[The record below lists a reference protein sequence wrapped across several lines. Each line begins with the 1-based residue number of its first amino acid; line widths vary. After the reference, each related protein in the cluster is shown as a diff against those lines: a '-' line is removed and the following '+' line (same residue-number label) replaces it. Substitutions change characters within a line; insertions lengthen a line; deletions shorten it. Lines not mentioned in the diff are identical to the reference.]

1 MASVLTIREYEI
13 MFRQHYR
20 FLCVIAFSIVKDQ
33 DAAEDIVQ
41 DFFLNLWQ
49 RREEVAA
56 IISFQGYAAR
66 AVKNLSIS
74 HLRKQKQQTSSD
86 EQLNAIPDEAGT
98 LEDKELFMSG
108 EAMTARVM
116 EIVELLPVKRKK
128 IFLLHVIDRL
138 SYAQIAEQNDISL
151 NTVKT
156 QMKKAYAF
164 IRAQVA
170 DDKLGLIFLSLLLQQ
185 L

>member
-1 MASVLTIREYEI
+1 
-13 MFRQHYR
+13 MFRRHYK
-20 FLCVIAFSIVKDQ
+20 FLCVVAFGIVKDE

-41 DFFLNLWQ
+41 DFFLSLWQ
-49 RREEVAA
+49 RRAEVTF

-74 HLRKQKQQTSSD
+74 HLRKQHRLSGEELGVMAD
-86 EQLNAIPDEAGT
+86 GADPMEE
-98 LEDKELFMSG
+98 KETFISG
-108 EAMTARVM
+108 EAITAKVM
-116 EIVELLPVKRKK
+116 EVVELLPAERKK

-138 SYAQIAEQNDISL
+138 SYAQIAEKNNISL

-164 IRAQVA
+164 VRAQVTGDA
-170 DDKLGLIFLSLLLQQ
+170 LGIILLSIWFRDF
-185 L
+185 